1 LTPEHTPPPY
11 ENTKIISKPKSSNK
25 TEKKTKI
32 SKNPK
37 LKTAEDV
44 IRRIQWDEKMDS
56 REFVVGYVD
65 RFVGLQEKTFDDFSF
80 KNFVDV
86 DFEKQE
92 FSVPQ
97 HRIQYFKWKGSV
109 VWDKTVR
116 MDYIFGSGNSKRTI
130 FDNDFKL
137 E

>member
-1 LTPEHTPPPY
+1 
-11 ENTKIISKPKSSNK
+11 
-25 TEKKTKI
+25 
-32 SKNPK
+32 
-37 LKTAEDV
+37 
-44 IRRIQWDEKMDS
+44 MDS

-116 MDYIFGSGNSKRTI
+116 MDYIFGSGNSKKTI
-130 FDNDFKL
+130 FDNDFNL